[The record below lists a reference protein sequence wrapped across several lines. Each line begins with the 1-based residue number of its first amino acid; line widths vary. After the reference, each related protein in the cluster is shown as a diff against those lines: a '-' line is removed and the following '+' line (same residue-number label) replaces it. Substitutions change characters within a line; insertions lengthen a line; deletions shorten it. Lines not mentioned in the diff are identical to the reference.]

1 MFLSPRFD
9 ESIAVI
15 VCLILSLSS
24 APVAQIPASDFP
36 RFTKEEIQDAVNSW
50 KNKNKYVKVDRSAA
64 RSIQAA
70 FIAPAGFNKP
80 AISHPGSRNDFL
92 IGSYLDEL
100 RDRKYVSMGSPS
112 FSRNLKISLT
122 STDVEG
128 LPVRT
133 FLARIPVDIWPE
145 PGELT
150 VISAVPGASI
160 SIDGEPRG
168 VTNKDFVVPKGKHDI
183 IVRLENQTCEQAVL
197 VMDDLFVFRCPRQEI
212 PGSKPHKTNRRR

>member
-1 MFLSPRFD
+1 MFLSPRFNG
-9 ESIAVI
+9 SIAVI
-15 VCLILSLSS
+15 ACLMST
-24 APVAQIPASDFP
+24 VAIAQTPASEFP

-50 KNKNKYVKVDRSAA
+50 KEKNKYVKVDRSAA

-80 AISHPGSRNDFL
+80 AISYPGNDFL

-100 RDRKYVSMGSPS
+100 RDRKYVSMGSPP

-122 STDVEG
+122 SIDVEG
-128 LPVRT
+128 FPVRT
-133 FLARIPVDIWPE
+133 FLARLPVDIWPE
-145 PGELT
+145 PGKLT

-183 IVRLENQTCEQAVL
+183 IVRLDNLTCEQAVL
-197 VMDDLFVFRCPRQEI
+197 VMDDRFVFRCPRQEI
-212 PGSKPHKTNRRR
+212 PSSKPHKTSRRR